1 VNLVSTITGLP
12 YVGKTTLFNLLTG
25 GHAAT
30 GAFAGAE
37 GETNV
42 GVAKVP
48 DPRVDKLAAL
58 YKPKK
63 TTYAE
68 VTYRDLGL
76 APRVATGAT
85 GHATQAGQGISAQKL
100 GDLRTSDALVHVVRS
115 FRDASVPHVNSSV
128 DPRRDLAT
136 LELELLF
143 ADHVVVERRLE
154 RIEPELRSAKGPER
168 EMKERERAIL
178 QKAMVALDA
187 ETPLRDVGLD
197 EEEQK
202 AVRGYRFLT
211 LLPQLVVANLDE
223 SDVAAP
229 DEVLGPLR
237 EAAAKHRAM
246 SVVGVCAK
254 LEAEI
259 AQLDPA
265 EAAAFR
271 ADLGLHEPALDRVI
285 HATYE
290 LLGLISFFTVGD
302 DEVRAWT
309 IPAALPAQQAAGAIH
324 SDLERGFIRAE
335 VIGWEDLLKAGS
347 EANAKKQ
354 GIMRT
359 EGRDYVM
366 KDGEVVHV
374 LFNVAPTR

>member
-30 GAFAGAE
+30 GGFAGAE

-48 DPRVDKLAAL
+48 DQRVDKLAAL
-58 YKPKK
+58 YTPRK

-76 APRVATGAT
+76 APRVASGVT
-85 GHATQAGQGISAQKL
+85 GHATQSGQGISAQKL
-100 GDLRTSDALVHVVRS
+100 GDLRTSDALVHVVRA
-115 FRDASVPHVNSSV
+115 FRDPSVPNTSSSV
-128 DPRRDLAT
+128 DPARDLAT

-154 RIEPELRSAKGPER
+154 RLEPELRSAKGPER
-168 EMKERERAIL
+168 EQNERERAVL
-178 QKAMVALDA
+178 QKAMGALDA

-197 EEEQK
+197 EDERK
-202 AVRGYRFLT
+202 IVRGYRFLT

-223 SDVAAP
+223 DDVGKP
-229 DEVLGPLR
+229 DAVLASLR
-237 EAAAKHRAM
+237 EAAAKHHAM

-259 AQLDPA
+259 AELETA

-290 LLGLISFFTVGD
+290 LLGLISFFTVGE

-309 IPAALPAQQAAGAIH
+309 IPAGLPAQQAAGAIH

-335 VIGWEDLLKAGS
+335 VIGWDELLKAGS

-359 EGRDYVM
+359 EGKTYTV
-366 KDGEVVHV
+366 KDGETLHV
-374 LFNVAPTR
+374 LFNV

>member
-1 VNLVSTITGLP
+1 MNLVSTITGLP

-30 GAFAGAE
+30 GGFAGAE

-48 DPRVDKLAAL
+48 DQRVDKLAAL
-58 YKPKK
+58 YTPRK

-76 APRVATGAT
+76 APRVASGVT
-85 GHATQAGQGISAQKL
+85 GHATQSGQGISAQKL
-100 GDLRTSDALVHVVRS
+100 GDLRTSDALVHVVRA
-115 FRDASVPHVNSSV
+115 FRDASVPHVSSSV
-128 DPRRDLAT
+128 DPQRDLAT

-168 EMKERERAIL
+168 EQKERERAVL
-178 QKAMVALDA
+178 QKAMGALDA

-197 EEEQK
+197 EDERK
-202 AVRGYRFLT
+202 IVRGYRFLT

-223 SDVAAP
+223 DDVGKP
-229 DEVLGPLR
+229 DAVLASLR
-237 EAAAKHRAM
+237 EAAAKHHAM

-259 AQLDPA
+259 AELETA

-290 LLGLISFFTVGD
+290 LLGLISFFTVGE

-309 IPAALPAQQAAGAIH
+309 IPAGLPAQQAAGAIH

-335 VIGWEDLLKAGS
+335 VIGWDELLKAGS

-359 EGRDYVM
+359 EGKTYTV
-366 KDGEVVHV
+366 KDGETLHV
-374 LFNVAPTR
+374 LFNV